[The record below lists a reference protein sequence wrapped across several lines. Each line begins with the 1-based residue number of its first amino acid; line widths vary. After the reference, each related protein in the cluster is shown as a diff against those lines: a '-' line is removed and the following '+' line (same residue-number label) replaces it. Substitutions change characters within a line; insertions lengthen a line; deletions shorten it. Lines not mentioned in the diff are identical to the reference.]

1 MSQVSSRQLAEL
13 FQSDPSVQ
21 DLVLALGLIVFDT
34 IAENE
39 IERLDVRYYGESN

>member
-21 DLVLALGLIVFDT
+21 DLVLALGFIVIDT
-34 IAENE
+34 VAENE
-39 IERLDVRYYGESN
+39 IELLDASFYGKSD